1 MRTFNHVGIVTTESK
16 EGAVYNEGL
25 SVWLTDYSKSPNR
38 IEFLKFEKG
47 SCLPE
52 LVQTNGHIAYTV
64 PCLEKELEGKK
75 VIFGPAVC
83 DEHLTIAFIE
93 EEGIAIEI
101 MELKKFINLKEDNTM
116 SDIKTKFIN
125 DPENITAELLE
136 GYALAYPNQVKLA
149 AENIVVRANPKG
161 NDKVAIVT
169 LGGSGHEPALSGFVG
184 EGMLDCSVV
193 GDVFAA
199 PGAQRLFQALQLMDR
214 EAGILLVVLNHS
226 GDVMSA
232 NMACQLAARKGIKV
246 KKLLTH
252 DDISAGIGANV
263 DDRRGLAGCVP
274 LYKILGAAAEEGK
287 SLDELIEIGER
298 YNKNVATL
306 AVAMRSCTHPQNGG
320 TITNLPD
327 GIMEIGMG
335 QHGEGGGGQKPLVS
349 ADDTA
354 AEMVDLLCQ
363 QLQPKAGDKML
374 LIINGVGAT
383 THMELNIIFR
393 KAYKELEARG
403 LQVVVSRIQEI
414 LTVQEQAGFQMIMA
428 ILDEDHIDYLNNKRA
443 DAPYWTTL
451 GK

>member
-1 MRTFNHVGIVTTESK
+1 
-16 EGAVYNEGL
+16 
-25 SVWLTDYSKSPNR
+25 
-38 IEFLKFEKG
+38 
-47 SCLPE
+47 
-52 LVQTNGHIAYTV
+52 
-64 PCLEKELEGKK
+64 
-75 VIFGPAVC
+75 
-83 DEHLTIAFIE
+83 
-93 EEGIAIEI
+93 
-101 MELKKFINLKEDNTM
+101 M

-136 GYALAYPNQVKLA
+136 GYVLAYPNQVKLA

-193 GDVFAA
+193 GDA

-252 DDISAGIGANV
+252 DDISAGIGANI

-403 LQVVVSRIQEI
+403 LQVVASRIQEI